1 MSQPNRQA
9 DACFDVA
16 IVGAGVIGCALARA
30 LALAGARVVV
40 LERGRDIL
48 SGASKGNSALFHT
61 GYDAPRGSVELDCI
75 QRGREE
81 FFAMAPAANLPL
93 LETSAVLVAWSD
105 DEASR
110 LPELRA
116 HAADNGIDN
125 LAILGA
131 DALHRRL
138 PAIGRGARAGLV
150 IPGEHVMDPWSTPLA
165 YAAQAVANGAVLERA
180 CEVRGGEL
188 VHGQWRLETNRGERR
203 AAVVINAAGIYG
215 DRVESIVREPP
226 FAIRPRKGQFVVL
239 DKAAAR
245 LVPNVILPVPSERT
259 KGVLVAPTIFGNVI
273 VGPTAEEQDER
284 DRAEVDEATLRQ
296 LLARGVAIVPGLAD
310 HGVTA
315 VYAGLRP
322 ATQFKDYVI
331 EVLARRQWIT
341 VAGIRSTGLTS
352 ALGVAAM
359 VRERYESVFGAPRRP
374 PKPLAA
380 PVPNL
385 AEHRPRP
392 WRTGGWGEIVCH
404 CEHVTRGEIEA
415 ALRGPLAALDVGGL
429 RRRTRCMLG
438 ACQGFYCAGRIA
450 ALVGDRIH
458 WPMIGANAA

>member
-1 MSQPNRQA
+1 MSQPNLHVGTR
-9 DACFDVA
+9 FDVA

-30 LALAGARVVV
+30 LTLAGARVVV
-40 LERGRDIL
+40 FERGRDIL

-61 GYDAPRGSVELDCI
+61 GYDAPRGSVELACI

-81 FFAMAPAANLPL
+81 FLAMAAAANLPL
-93 LETSAVLVAWSD
+93 LETSAVLVAWSEE
-105 DEASR
+105 EASR
-110 LPELRA
+110 LPALRE
-116 HAADNGIDN
+116 HAAGNGVGN
-125 LAILGA
+125 LIVLSA
-131 DALHRRL
+131 DALYQRL
-138 PAIGRGARAGLV
+138 PALGRGAHAGLL
-150 IPGEHVMDPWSTPLA
+150 IPDEHVMDPWSTPLA
-165 YAAQAVANGAVLERA
+165 YAAEAIANGAVFERA
-180 CEVRGGEL
+180 CEVRGGAL
-188 VHGQWRLETNRGERR
+188 VDGQWRLETSRGERR
-203 AAVVINAAGIYG
+203 AAVVINAAGNHG
-215 DRVESIVREPP
+215 DRVESIVRAPP

-245 LVPNVILPVPSERT
+245 LVPSVILPVPSERT

-273 VGPTAEEQDER
+273 IGPTAEEQDDR

-296 LLARGVAIVPGLAD
+296 LLVRGAEIVPALAD

-331 EVLARRQWIT
+331 EVLNERQWIT
-341 VAGIRSTGLTS
+341 VAGIRSTGLTA
-352 ALGVAAM
+352 ALGVAAL

-374 PKPLAA
+374 PKWMTA

-392 WRTGGWGEIVCH
+392 WRTGGRGEIVCH
-404 CEHVTRGEIEA
+404 CERVTRGEIEA
-415 ALRGPLAALDVGGL
+415 ALEGPLAALDIGGL

-450 ALVGDRIH
+450 ALVGGRIH
-458 WPMIGANAA
+458 WPMTNANAA